1 MKRAFYRVRLATPI
15 VAAEQRKLTS
25 EKIFLDSAQSRCCAL
40 LQARAW
46 RYAAVLK
53 GTKVSFG
60 PSQESALLQPSPRRG
75 KGGFGFIAVEQ
86 QAASTP
92 PEEGKTAPPQ

>member
-1 MKRAFYRVRLATPI
+1 
-15 VAAEQRKLTS
+15 
-25 EKIFLDSAQSRCCAL
+25 
-40 LQARAW
+40 
-46 RYAAVLK
+46 VLK

-60 PSQESALLQPSPRRG
+60 LSQESALLQPSPRRG

-92 PEEGKTAPPQ
+92 PEEGKAAPPQ